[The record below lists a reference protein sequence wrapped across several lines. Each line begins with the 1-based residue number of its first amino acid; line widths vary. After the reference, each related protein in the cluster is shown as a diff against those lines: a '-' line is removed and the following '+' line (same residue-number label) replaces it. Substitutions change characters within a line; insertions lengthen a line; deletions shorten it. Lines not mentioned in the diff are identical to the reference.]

1 MIQTSHHVMTTRQVT
16 AKRNP
21 TKKSTIVP
29 VEARSSAS
37 PSLVATA
44 EINTVTGVS
53 LLIPAIEQCR
63 GSAGRNA
70 AIDP

>member
-1 MIQTSHHVMTTRQVT
+1 MTTRQVT
-16 AKRNP
+16 ENKNP
-21 TKKSTIVP
+21 MKKSTIVP

-44 EINTVTGVS
+44 EIKVVMCVS